1 MIPKIIHYCWFG
13 GGPMPELAFRC
24 MESWKEMLPG
34 YEIRRW
40 DENSFDCNICDY
52 VKEAYGRKKWAFVSD
67 YARFYVLEKYGGL
80 YFDTDL
86 ELIRPIDDI
95 VNSGSFIATESRYYP
110 RRDSLLWGGK
120 KGSNGM
126 GNALN
131 PGLGIGAMPHDPM
144 IKEILDNYNKDH
156 FVRRD
161 GTLNDATIVDR
172 VSKIFAKKGF
182 DPFSSR
188 IQNIEGFN
196 IYPSNYFGGINNE
209 TRKQEITKDTRA
221 IHHYKASWATG
232 LDKLVISFHKAFKGR
247 GKAVYYLG
255 NLLCFP
261 LSLLA
266 RSRKDGFKG
275 AVKYYYR
282 RAFLR
287 KR

>member
-24 MESWKEMLPG
+24 IESWKEMLPG

-40 DENSFDCNICDY
+40 DENSFDFNICNY
-52 VKEAYGRKKWAFVSD
+52 TKEAYSCKKWAFVSD

-86 ELIRPIDDI
+86 ELLKPIDDV
-95 VNSGSFIATESRYYP
+95 VNGGSFIASESRYYP
-110 RRDSLLWGGK
+110 GKDSVLWTGGK
-120 KGSNGM
+120 RNNGM
-126 GNALN
+126 GAALN
-131 PGLGIGAMPHDPM
+131 PGLGIGVMPHDPM
-144 IKEILDNYNKDH
+144 IRAILANYNKDH
-156 FVRRD
+156 FVRSD
-161 GTLNDATIVDR
+161 GTMNDATIVDR
-172 VSKIFAKKGF
+172 VSRIFARKGY
-182 DPFSSR
+182 DPFLDEV
-188 IQNIEGFN
+188 QNIADFN
-196 IYPSNYFGGINNE
+196 IYPPRYFGGINNE
-209 TRKQEITKDTRA
+209 TRKQEITEDTRA

-232 LDKLVISFHKAFKGR
+232 LDKLVIASHKAFKGK

-255 NLLCFP
+255 TLLCFP
-261 LSLLA
+261 LSLAA

-275 AVKYYYR
+275 AFKYYYR